1 MERHSKDLSRAGC
14 RNMKRFAIV
23 YALLLCAA
31 YALGSAPQ
39 PGWVTRAKV
48 VEVYDGDTVTVEIR
62 KRIRVRLLNCWAP
75 EIRTRD
81 EAEKAKGIAARDHL
95 KDLIDQKEVILSIPA
110 RRRIGDSFSFDRAL
124 GRIYLD
130 GKDVSQLMVESGH
143 ATRDK
148 ERAKSQ

>member
-1 MERHSKDLSRAGC
+1 
-14 RNMKRFAIV
+14 MKRFAIV
-23 YALLLCAA
+23 YSLLLCAA

-75 EIRTRD
+75 EIRTTD
-81 EAEKAKGIAARDHL
+81 EAEKAKGIAARDYL
-95 KDLIDQKEVILSIPA
+95 RKVLYQKDVILSVPA
-110 RRRIGDSFSFDRAL
+110 GEEVGKSFSFDRAL
-124 GRIYLD
+124 GLIYID
-130 GKDVSQLMVESGH
+130 DRSASELMVESGH